1 MSKTESSALTGLAD
15 GGAGAALLAQHHQ
28 ALRVL
33 RTEGFCVYGSYPWDF
48 WEKRARAAGV
58 EESLAGLGRALMR
71 EADQHAWCARLQSLC
86 GWRDEGRRMI
96 ALALRAPETARRR
109 WEWLME
115 TDGLRVDPA
124 TFDWLGEDWWEWP
137 RRRREWLKQ
146 RHAHSTSSG
155 QAEAQ
160 S

>member
-1 MSKTESSALTGLAD
+1 MSKSSSPRLTGLENG
-15 GGAGAALLAQHHQ
+15 GGAAELLARHHQ

-48 WEKRARAAGV
+48 WEKRALAAGV
-58 EESLAGLGRALMR
+58 DESLAGLGRSLMR
-71 EADQHAWCARLQSLC
+71 EADQHCWWARLQSLC

-115 TDGLRVDPA
+115 MDGLRLDPES
-124 TFDWLGEDWWEWP
+124 FEWIGEDDPSWP
-137 RRRREWLKQ
+137 QRRRQWMKER
-146 RHAHSTSSG
+146 RGAAA
-155 QAEAQ
+155 AEVQ